1 MELRD
6 KEERLADYRDFIMS
20 YMPKFNCDLY
30 SCTYV
35 QCCNTFGHDGPRI
48 LPYEKAEIVEA
59 IRSQGLEDIADYVIR
74 NNSIPATDDEPV
86 TRKCQLLDNNGCLL
100 HDTKKPSVCVDYP
113 IFISESEESVR
124 IDIDTYCSL
133 IVIRGLSDSKPD
145 IQQEF
150 EARFGKKIELK
161 LGHSL
166 EEKMH
171 IYYDDE
177 L

>member
-59 IRSQGLEDIADYVIR
+59 IRSQGLEEIADAILNNKPHRASAEHAAHVIEVMEAID
-74 NNSIPATDDEPV
+74 NSVKT
-86 TRKCQLLDNNGCLL
+86 N
-100 HDTKKPSVCVDYP
+100 
-113 IFISESEESVR
+113 ES
-124 IDIDTYCSL
+124 ID
-133 IVIRGLSDSKPD
+133 VHSDFKQPPLMD
-145 IQQEF
+145 W
-150 EARFGKKIELK
+150 AR
-161 LGHSL
+161 
-166 EEKMH
+166 
-171 IYYDDE
+171 
-177 L
+177 